1 MGRPPLPPFTEE
13 SAIQKVCGRRRMEQ
27 PRPIACRARLHGRQP
42 LAQSSG
48 IPARPRRDRGVPD
61 PQMGARTRLSA
72 DQGTLDLRRQP
83 YRRALRLRISHR
95 PGGGARPAP
104 AACAALCV
112 AMDGGRQPTSMVL
125 LVSIGWRR
133 GFGAAPAMMVPR
145 RRGAT
150 NTTLAIA
157 LTSSLWNLARER
169 RVESQSTQLS
179 IPPVSAATPYL
190 RSVGRPDRP
199 TAIGVPNRIIT
210 KKNWPGRS
218 AAAAPARAGRATK
231 CAPESSATPRQGIKI
246 TSSPA
251 GNVGERARR
260 RRYPQCCGICR
271 SIVDDPVARSARP
284 APAPSPPDQAKPTSP
299 ASSSVAP
306 IARAPSSAPES
317 ANNNS
322 AKKNCRR
329 RPAAPRSRPVQVGR
343 RQSLLDRRPPR
354 ARA

>member
-13 SAIQKVCGRRRMEQ
+13 SAIQKVARPTPHGTAATHRVSRSSYTADSRWRNRAEFPHGRAEIEAFLTRKWARELDYRLIKELWTFAGNRIAVRFAYEYRIDLVGVLDLRQQLVRRCVWQWMVAGSRRRWFCW
-27 PRPIACRARLHGRQP
+27 CRSDGCEDWRRAGDDGP
-42 LAQSSG
+42 KA
-48 IPARPRRDRGVPD
+48 PRRDQHD
-61 PQMGARTRLSA
+61 TR
-72 DQGTLDLRRQP
+72 
-83 YRRALRLRISHR
+83 HR
-95 PGGGARPAP
+95 VNQLA
-104 AACAALCV
+104 V
-112 AMDGGRQPTSMVL
+112 AFS
-125 LVSIGWRR
+125 
-133 GFGAAPAMMVPR
+133 
-145 RRGAT
+145 
-150 NTTLAIA
+150 
-157 LTSSLWNLARER
+157 RER

-231 CAPESSATPRQGIKI
+231 CAPELSATPRQGIKI

-284 APAPSPPDQAKPTSP
+284 APAPSPARPGEADITSI
-299 ASSSVAP
+299 V
-306 IARAPSSAPES
+306 
-317 ANNNS
+317 
-322 AKKNCRR
+322 
-329 RPAAPRSRPVQVGR
+329 VGR
-343 RQSLLDRRPPR
+343 ADRP
-354 ARA
+354 